1 MKRSWLAIPLAV
13 FGLSIGLRGALA
25 QEPPAPEVPPPDQP
39 VPEEVQPITPPDGQ
53 PIPQPDGQPVGEPAP
68 HPADEINPNQ
78 PPPGSPPIDSPIPQ
92 PSPEMRNRAR
102 RDRNVTPLPTR
113 GQPGA
118 QPPTG
123 GAGETPE
130 MRTRR
135 ERAAARRAMTPSA
148 QPVRSG
154 PTTPPAP
161 NGQQFNVPKPTG
173 ATPAPAGTNPAA
185 ATTATADPPATD
197 PTVAN
202 APPSGGMPADA
213 ANPTAIAPA
222 PSTGLP
228 PGTGAETIDKPRVA
242 FDIKFEDKPLGR
254 IMIELDPATAPK
266 TVENFLQYVDSG
278 YYNDT
283 IFHRIIAD
291 FLVQGGGYST
301 LDTAKTEGLRPPVE
315 NEARPT
321 TRHERGSIAM
331 ARIHRDRNSATSQF
345 FINLDDNRK
354 LDRQYYTVFGTVVQG
369 MDTIDR
375 IGALPTEPNLQE
387 RRANTR
393 PVKAPVISRAY
404 RLPPNSRRRERALPK
419 TPSIAPTPGA
429 PATPAPTVAPGAP
442 ANPPPAGQT
451 APGGEPLPNA
461 APPPQT
467 PPQTTAGGE
476 VLAPATDA
484 HELVE
489 PGREERPPQD
499 AGLPSPLPGVKP
511 PPAGQGANPAA
522 NPALPSKVPVPAAPE
537 TASPPRG
544 IDAVRKRNVARPAKP
559 DDVAPTPQPEEPLP
573 ESPKPPASP
582 EGRRENPNDPS

>member
-1 MKRSWLAIPLAV
+1 MKRNWLAIPLAV
-13 FGLSIGLRGALA
+13 FGLSLGLRGALA

-53 PIPQPDGQPVGEPAP
+53 PIPQPEGEPAP
-68 HPADEINPNQ
+68 HPVDEINPNQ
-78 PPPGSPPIDSPIPQ
+78 PPPGSPPIDTPIPQ

-123 GAGETPE
+123 GAGETPD

-135 ERAAARRAMTPSA
+135 DRAAARRAMTPTT

-154 PTTPPAP
+154 PTPPPAP
-161 NGQQFNVPKPTG
+161 NGQQFNVPKPAGT
-173 ATPAPAGTNPAA
+173 TPAPAGANPAD
-185 ATTATADPPATD
+185 ATSATAEPPAAD

-202 APPSGGMPADA
+202 APPTGGVPAGA
-213 ANPTAIAPA
+213 ANPPAVAPT

-228 PGTGAETIDKPRVA
+228 PGTGAETTDKPRVA
-242 FDIKFEDKPLGR
+242 FDIKFDDKPLGR
-254 IMIELDPATAPK
+254 IMIELDPAAAPK

-278 YYNDT
+278 FYNDT

-291 FLVQGGGYST
+291 FLVQGGGYTT

-331 ARIHRDRNSATSQF
+331 ARVHRDRNSATSQF

-375 IGALPTEPNLQE
+375 IGALPTEPNVQE

-419 TPSIAPTPGA
+419 TPSIAPTPSA
-429 PATPAPTVAPGAP
+429 PATPATGAP
-442 ANPPPAGQT
+442 ATVPPAGQT
-451 APGGEPLPNA
+451 GPSGE
-461 APPPQT
+461 APPITPTPQT
-467 PPQTTAGGE
+467 NAGGE
-476 VLAPATDA
+476 VVPPASDP
-484 HELVE
+484 HELTE

-499 AGLPSPLPGVKP
+499 AGQPTPPPGVNPP
-511 PPAGQGANPAA
+511 PPAGPGANPAA

-544 IDAVRKRNVARPAKP
+544 IDAVRKRNAARPAKP
-559 DDVAPTPQPEEPLP
+559 DDVTPTPQPEEPSP
-573 ESPKPPASP
+573 ESPNPPASP